1 MSGSSEATPAL
12 SASANV
18 EVPFHD
24 VDVLNVCW
32 HGHDRSTVASRLIQF
47 DRKCLHGAYT
57 DSRKEIARPR

>member
-12 SASANV
+12 SASAN
-18 EVPFHD
+18 